1 MGLLLASVC
10 AVPTAPA
17 RAALLGNPSD
27 GYGGA
32 VVAFAFT
39 DFVAGVERCEG
50 IDAHPDAVPLLR
62 AAARRADAADAGLR
76 LRTTIPREVGLG
88 GSSAIVIA
96 ALRALGVDLPPD
108 ELARVA
114 LAVEAEDLGIA
125 AGLQDRLVQAHGG
138 VLVMDFGAGAVEALD
153 PGLLPPLYVAW
164 REDAGAP
171 SGRFHGDLRARF
183 QRGER
188 AVVAAMAE
196 LADVARAGAAALR
209 VGDHTRLHRLVD
221 RTFDLRSSFAELDP
235 RHVRMVE
242 LARAAGASA
251 NFAGSGG
258 AIAGTLPDPEAFDA
272 LRTALR
278 AEGCDA
284 IRPSI
289 GPGP

>member
-1 MGLLLASVC
+1 
-10 AVPTAPA
+10 VPTAPA

-32 VVAFAFT
+32 VLAFAFT
-39 DFVAGVERCEG
+39 DFAARVERCEG

-62 AAARRADAADAGLR
+62 AAARRGDADGAGLR

-96 ALRALGVDLPPD
+96 ALRAVGVDKPPD
-108 ELARVA
+108 EVARMA
-114 LAVEAEDLGIA
+114 LAVEVEDLGIA

-138 VLVMDFGAGAVEALD
+138 VLLMDFAEGTVEALD
-153 PGLLPPLYVAW
+153 PGLLPPLFVAW

-171 SGRFHGDLRARF
+171 SGHFHGDLRARF
-183 QRGER
+183 ERGER

-196 LADVARAGAAALR
+196 LGDVARAGTAALR
-209 VGDHTRLHRLVD
+209 AGDHAQLHRLVD
-221 RTFDLRSSFAELDP
+221 RTFDLRASIADLDA

-242 LARAAGASA
+242 LARAAAASA
-251 NFAGSGG
+251 NYAGSGG
-258 AIAGTLPDPEAFDA
+258 AIAGTLRSADAFEPLHAA
-272 LRTALR
+272 LV
-278 AEGCDA
+278 AEGCCA
-284 IRPSI
+284 IRPTV

>member
-1 MGLLLASVC
+1 
-10 AVPTAPA
+10 VPTAPA

-32 VVAFAFT
+32 VVAFAFG
-39 DFVAGVERCEG
+39 DFEARVELADRTG
-50 IDAHPDAVPLLR
+50 DDLALLR
-62 AAARRADAADAGLR
+62 AAARRAGADGAGLR
-76 LRTTIPREVGLG
+76 LDTTIPREVGLG

-96 ALRALGVDLPPD
+96 ALRALGVDRPPD
-108 ELARVA
+108 ELARMA
-114 LAVEAEDLGIA
+114 LAVEVEDLGMA

-138 VLVMDFGAGAVEALD
+138 VLLMDFGGGTLEALD

-183 QRGER
+183 ERGER
-188 AVVAAMAE
+188 AVVTAMAE
-196 LADVARAGAAALR
+196 LGDVARAGAAALR
-209 VGDHTRLHRLVD
+209 TGDHPELHRLID

-272 LRTALR
+272 LRAALR

>member
-1 MGLLLASVC
+1 VLL
-10 AVPTAPA
+10 
-17 RAALLGNPSD
+17 
-27 GYGGA
+27 
-32 VVAFAFT
+32 
-39 DFVAGVERCEG
+39 
-50 IDAHPDAVPLLR
+50 
-62 AAARRADAADAGLR
+62 
-76 LRTTIPREVGLG
+76 
-88 GSSAIVIA
+88 
-96 ALRALGVDLPPD
+96 
-108 ELARVA
+108 
-114 LAVEAEDLGIA
+114 
-125 AGLQDRLVQAHGG
+125 
-138 VLVMDFGAGAVEALD
+138 MDFGAGTVEALD

-164 REDAGAP
+164 RQDAGAP

-196 LADVARAGAAALR
+196 LGDVARAGAAALR
-209 VGDHTRLHRLVD
+209 AGDHTRLHRLVD

-258 AIAGTLPDPEAFDA
+258 AIAGTLPDPEALEA

-289 GPGP
+289 GAGP

>member
-1 MGLLLASVC
+1 
-10 AVPTAPA
+10 VPTAPA

-32 VVAFAFT
+32 VVAFAFG
-39 DFVAGVERCEG
+39 DFEARVELADRTG
-50 IDAHPDAVPLLR
+50 DDLALLR
-62 AAARRADAADAGLR
+62 AAARRADAGGAGLR

-108 ELARVA
+108 ELARMA
-114 LAVEAEDLGIA
+114 LAVEVEDLGIA

-138 VLVMDFGAGAVEALD
+138 VLLMDFGEDAVE

-171 SGRFHGDLRARF
+171 SGQFHGDLRARF
-183 QRGER
+183 EHGER

-196 LADVARAGAAALR
+196 LGDVARAGAAALR
-209 VGDHTRLHRLVD
+209 AGDQAELHRLVD
-221 RTFDLRSSFAELDP
+221 RTFDLRSSFADLDP
-235 RHVRMVE
+235 RHVRMVD

-258 AIAGTLPDPEAFDA
+258 AIAGTLPGPEAFDA
-272 LRTALR
+272 LRAALR

-284 IRPSI
+284 IQPTV
-289 GPGP
+289 GD

>member
-1 MGLLLASVC
+1 M
-10 AVPTAPA
+10 PTAPA

-32 VVAFAFT
+32 VVAFAFD
-39 DFVAGVERCEG
+39 DFEAQVERADHE
-50 IDAHPDAVPLLR
+50 PDDLPLLH
-62 AAARRADAADAGLR
+62 ATARRAGAEGTGLR

-96 ALRALGVDLPPD
+96 ALRALGVDAPPD
-108 ELARVA
+108 ELARIA
-114 LAVEAEDLGIA
+114 LAVEVEDLAIA

-138 VLVMDFGAGAVEALD
+138 VLSMDFGEGTVEALD
-153 PGLLPPLYVAW
+153 PALLPPLYVAW

-183 QRGER
+183 ERGER
-188 AVVAAMAE
+188 AVVTAMAE
-196 LADVARAGAAALR
+196 LGDVARAGAAALR
-209 VGDHTRLHRLVD
+209 TGDHAELHRLVD
-221 RTFDLRSSFAELDP
+221 RTFDLRFSFAELDP

-272 LRTALR
+272 LRATLR

-284 IRPSI
+284 IRPTVAD
-289 GPGP
+289 